1 MKKIKTL
8 LEQKGH
14 DVWQIGPEDSVYDAI
29 HLMAE
34 KEIGALMVTKEG
46 NLAGVISERDYARKI
61 ILEGKS
67 SETTTVAEIMTAQVV
82 QAKSN
87 DSIEDCMGLMTEHRI
102 RHLPVVD
109 GGKLVGVISI
119 GDLVRYIIA
128 DQRFVIEQMER
139 YIAG

>member
-87 DSIEDCMGLMTEHRI
+87 DSIEDCMGLMTEHRN

>member
-1 MKKIKTL
+1 
-8 LEQKGH
+8 
-14 DVWQIGPEDSVYDAI
+14 VYDAI

-34 KEIGALMVTKEG
+34 KEIGALMVTKDG

-61 ILEGKS
+61 NLEGKS
-67 SETTTVAEIMTAQVV
+67 SETTMVEEIMTAQVV
-82 QAKSN
+82 QAESS
-87 DSIEDCMGLMTEHRI
+87 DSIEECMGLMTEHRI

-139 YIAG
+139 YISG